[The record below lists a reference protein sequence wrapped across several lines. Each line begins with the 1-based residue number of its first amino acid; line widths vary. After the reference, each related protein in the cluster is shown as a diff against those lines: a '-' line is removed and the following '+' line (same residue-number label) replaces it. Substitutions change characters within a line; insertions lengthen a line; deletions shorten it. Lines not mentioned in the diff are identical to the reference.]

1 MNDAK
6 PVMADPMG
14 LAPSNPFMDEE
25 EKEALEKRKA
35 ALDKL
40 LEEQNIAKYKIE
52 ILFAKGFSPNKPS
65 AGIMSFW
72 ESGNKLHGGGDTIL
86 HMCPGK
92 DLGKN
97 NCTAFIPDA
106 SHGYGFLICPKC
118 HEAWEGTQVSGQ
130 IAFRLTAQDWAKVVL
145 KYYQKLEMRADI
157 YMKYHPQDIRT
168 AAAREQASQHMG
180 EVLLGARRSRR
191 PRIYPL
197 ANIIKDTSAG
207 ADLETRFLAFL
218 RA

>member
-1 MNDAK
+1 MTDAK
-6 PVMADPMG
+6 PVLADPLG
-14 LAPSNPFMDEE
+14 LAPSNPFMDAE
-25 EKEALEKRKA
+25 EKEVLEKKQA

-40 LEEQNIAKYKIE
+40 LEEHNIAKYKIE
-52 ILFAKGFSPNKPS
+52 ILFAKDFSPNKPS

-72 ESGNKLHGGGDTIL
+72 ESGNKLHGGGDTIM

-97 NCTAFIPDA
+97 NCTAFIPDVG
-106 SHGYGFLICPKC
+106 HGYGFLVCPTCK
-118 HEAWEGTQVSGQ
+118 EAWEGEQVSGQ
-130 IAFRLTAQDWAKVVL
+130 IAFRLVAQDWAKVVL
-145 KYYQKLEMRADI
+145 RYFQKLEMRADI
-157 YMKYHPQDIRT
+157 YMKYHPHDIRT
-168 AAAREQASQHMG
+168 AAAREQANMHMG
-180 EVLLGARRSRR
+180 EVLQGARMSRK

-207 ADLETRFLAFL
+207 ADLEARFLAFL